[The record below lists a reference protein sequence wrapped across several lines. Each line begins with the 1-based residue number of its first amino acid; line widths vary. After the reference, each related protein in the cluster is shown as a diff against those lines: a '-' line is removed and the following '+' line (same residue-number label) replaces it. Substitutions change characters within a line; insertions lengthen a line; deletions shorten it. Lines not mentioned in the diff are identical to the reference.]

1 MKKFALVLAIVGVI
15 LIIFGL
21 LIKIHD
27 LNKDYMIL
35 QNENDSLKITIL
47 HQGDEINRIN
57 EENIYLWEHN
67 YCNGKNWCYL
77 WKGNIFRFFIIK

>member
-67 YCNGKNWCYL
+67 YCNGKN
-77 WKGNIFRFFIIK
+77 

>member
-21 LIKIHD
+21 LIQIHD

-67 YCNGKNWCYL
+67 YCNGKN
-77 WKGNIFRFFIIK
+77 

>member
-1 MKKFALVLAIVGVI
+1 MKKFALILAIVSVI

-21 LIKIHD
+21 LIQIHD
-27 LNKDYMIL
+27 INKDYMIL

-67 YCNGKNWCYL
+67 YCNGIN
-77 WKGNIFRFFIIK
+77 

>member
-21 LIKIHD
+21 LIQIHD

-47 HQGDEINRIN
+47 H
-57 EENIYLWEHN
+57 
-67 YCNGKNWCYL
+67 
-77 WKGNIFRFFIIK
+77 

>member
-21 LIKIHD
+21 LIQIHD

-67 YCNGKNWCYL
+67 YCNVKN
-77 WKGNIFRFFIIK
+77 

>member
-35 QNENDSLKITIL
+35 
-47 HQGDEINRIN
+47 
-57 EENIYLWEHN
+57 
-67 YCNGKNWCYL
+67 
-77 WKGNIFRFFIIK
+77 

>member
-1 MKKFALVLAIVGVI
+1 MKKFALILSIISVI
-15 LIIFGL
+15 LIILGL
-21 LIKIHD
+21 LIQIHD

-35 QNENDSLKITIL
+35 QNENESLKITIL

-67 YCNGKNWCYL
+67 YCNGKN
-77 WKGNIFRFFIIK
+77 

>member
-1 MKKFALVLAIVGVI
+1 MKKFALVLAIDGVI

-21 LIKIHD
+21 LIQIHD
-27 LNKDYMIL
+27 LNKDYIIL

-67 YCNGKNWCYL
+67 YCNGKN
-77 WKGNIFRFFIIK
+77 

>member
-1 MKKFALVLAIVGVI
+1 MRKFALILAIVSVI

-21 LIKIHD
+21 LIQIHN

-67 YCNGKNWCYL
+67 YCNGKN
-77 WKGNIFRFFIIK
+77 

>member
-1 MKKFALVLAIVGVI
+1 MKKFALILAIVSVI

-21 LIKIHD
+21 LIQIHD

-67 YCNGKNWCYL
+67 YCNGKN
-77 WKGNIFRFFIIK
+77 